1 MRMRRR
7 EGMIGKE
14 DDWEGMGGREEED
27 WEEERKEENDGRREG
42 WKGR

>member
-14 DDWEGMGGREEED
+14 DDWEGKEEKEEDGRWKRIEEEN
-27 WEEERKEENDGRREG
+27 RRGRGKRV
-42 WKGR
+42 